1 MRSLVI
7 FGAQGAAPAGGYTEQ
22 VTVDGARLP
31 CAIVHTPPPAFASD
45 APEHAH
51 AVLVQVHALSCN
63 FRDRGFFQVMKGMP
77 GRRFSPLGSEFA
89 GEVVAVGAAVSDLRV
104 GDRVMPNH
112 HYTGGQD
119 DGSGA
124 REGVITNQASR
135 ELQVV
140 PASKLIR
147 LPAAMPFAEAA
158 AFSLGAQTAYSMV
171 RRLDLQPGE
180 RALVTSAA
188 SNTSHFLIHALRS
201 RGAEVTASTSSERFH
216 ARIEALG
223 VSRVLT
229 ADQLSADRGDYH
241 HVLDPFFDLHLAR
254 AVTLLRPFGKY
265 ITCGLAAQNA
275 ELALQRG
282 GVDLDA
288 TKILGTAIMKNLS
301 IVGNCIGLRADLE
314 RAVEDYSAGL
324 WAPVLDSTYA
334 GDDVSAFLDRSF
346 NDRTRFGKVIFRYDN

>member
-7 FGAQGAAPAGGYTEQ
+7 FGAQGAAPAGGYTEH
-22 VTVDGARLP
+22 VTVDGVRLP
-31 CAIVHTPPPAFASD
+31 CAIVRTPPPAFASH
-45 APEHAH
+45 APEHAQ
-51 AVLVQVHALSCN
+51 AVLVQVRALSCN
-63 FRDRGFFQVMKGMP
+63 FRDRGFFQVMKGVA
-77 GRRFSPLGSEFA
+77 GGRFSSLGSEFA
-89 GEVVAVGAAVSDLRV
+89 GEVVAVGAEVRELRV

-112 HYTGGQD
+112 HYTGGQV
-119 DGSGA
+119 DGSGV
-124 REGVITNQASR
+124 REGVCTNQASR

-140 PASKLIR
+140 PECKLIR
-147 LPAAMPFAEAA
+147 LPPAMPFVEAA

-171 RRLDLQPGE
+171 RRLDVRPGE

-188 SNTSHFLIHALRS
+188 SNTSHFLIHALRG

-216 ARIEALG
+216 ARLETLG

-229 ADQLSADRGDYH
+229 ADRLLAEGGEFH

-275 ELALQRG
+275 ELAQQRG
-282 GVDLDA
+282 DVDLDA
-288 TKILGTAIMKNLS
+288 TRILGAAIVKNLS
-301 IVGNCIGLRADLE
+301 IIGNCIGLRADLE
-314 RAVEDYSAGL
+314 RALEDYNAGL

-346 NDRTRFGKVIFRYDN
+346 NDRSRFGKVVFRYDS